1 MFVRVMVAEP
11 RLGPTTTS
19 TSGQGPSHP
28 REPLDGLVGRGTLR
42 SLKERGQGP
51 PDGLVGRGSPRYL
64 GARAATRCLSSAG
77 SKPKERYWD
86 LLPRDDLTDRGSSH
100 PRESRAFPRRLG
112 WPRLTEISLGTGR
125 HHPAGVHRLVRLA
138 QGRRACPAPSQ
149 APATPIN
156 APHARATCRKAG
168 QTRKRAKAPLDGL
181 VGRGTFRYLSE
192 RAAITLESTGW
203 SGWAQGRG
211 EVRGPAPRTTS
222 ADRGRAILEEPLA

>member
-125 HHPAGVHRLVRLA
+125 HHPAGVHRLVRPAGSKPKERYWDLLPRDDLTDRGSIEPSSES
-138 QGRRACPAPSQ
+138 QGPS
-149 APATPIN
+149 
-156 APHARATCRKAG
+156 
-168 QTRKRAKAPLDGL
+168 LDG
-181 VGRGTFRYLSE
+181 
-192 RAAITLESTGW
+192 
-203 SGWAQGRG
+203 
-211 EVRGPAPRTTS
+211 
-222 ADRGRAILEEPLA
+222 

>member
-138 QGRRACPAPSQ
+138 QSRRERYWDLLPRDDLTDRGSIEPSSESQ
-149 APATPIN
+149 GPS
-156 APHARATCRKAG
+156 
-168 QTRKRAKAPLDGL
+168 LDGWM
-181 VGRGTFRYLSE
+181 GRGSPRYLRE
-192 RAAITLESTGW
+192 RAAITVLGSTGW
-203 SGWAQGRG
+203 SVRLAQSRRRG
-211 EVRGPAPRTTS
+211 TGTCCRGTTS
-222 ADRGRAILEEPLA
+222 PTGARSSHPRRVKGLP